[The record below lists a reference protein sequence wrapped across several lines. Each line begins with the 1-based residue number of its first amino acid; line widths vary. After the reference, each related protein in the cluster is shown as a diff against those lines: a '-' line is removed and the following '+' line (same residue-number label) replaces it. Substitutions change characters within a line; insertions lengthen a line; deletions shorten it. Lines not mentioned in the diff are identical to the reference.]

1 MVSPLK
7 CLLASALVVSCV
19 NAHGWL
25 SKPAA
30 TFSNEAGD
38 KSQFIATIEASSSG
52 FKGTFNT
59 APADN
64 VASFT
69 KAFDASTYKSLKA
82 FIDDKAKITV
92 TGATLTCGNA
102 EPDATAQPL
111 PAKLEWYHS
120 ETKASQLRTKVRAR
134 PGATKS
140 ACSTM
145 RTALP
150 TSLLLRLKCRTRRP
164 SARVRVR
171 LPFTGWPCTDRPGR
185 LSVNSTTGSSS
196 ADTPSVTPA
205 PASGSSPSV
214 TPAPASGGSPSTPST
229 NTSPS
234 TSTTS
239 APSTSTTDES
249 DCGSYD
255 VAGSDEDC
263 GSYDV
268 AGGSADEGQ
277 DTTQTSTVAT
287 RTSRVRPPLVATLT
301 SRAQQSLAVTPTSKA
316 RRTPAKTPRSGRI
329 PAETTSGRTG
339 CWVAAESVPGYGH
352 WFAEQFRLQHFPGHD
367 ECWYSGAAVHCLFA
381 SALAVTVVNG
391 HGYMTDPKVK
401 FTPQAGDPTQ
411 FVGSIEASA
420 SGFSGTF
427 NGAPKDNVAAF
438 TKAFGSSKY
447 KSLKEYVID
456 KAKIIVTGATLT
468 CGSCDPKQE
477 PQPMPKSTVEW
488 SHSDTEGFTPSHE
501 GPCEVWCDDIRTF
514 HDDDCAAH
522 YTMVPAEMPFDRDAC
537 MGASTLTFYWMA
549 MHSSSW
555 QVYVNCAPLE
565 KTASTGTKSKYAH
578 SRTAH
583 QVRPATLRP
592 HRLPRHQ
599 RPLDPSETTT
609 PSTPSTTTAPSP
621 PSASTAPSTPSTT
634 TAPTTDESD
643 CGSYDLAGSD
653 SDCGSYDV
661 AGGPE
666 SDCGSY
672 DVKGSESDC
681 GSFDVAGS
689 GDATQ
694 DAGSQ
699 TNFDFSTMQ
708 GAADAGTV
716 APYK

>member
-120 ETKASQLRTKVRAR
+120 ERRLHSFARRSRVFHDENCAAHFTTAPAEMPYEKTKCTGASTLTFYWMAMHGPTWQLGYYHRLFFWRV
-134 PGATKS
+134 PGGPNA
-140 ACSTM
+140 
-145 RTALP
+145 
-150 TSLLLRLKCRTRRP
+150 
-164 SARVRVR
+164 VI
-171 LPFTGWPCTDRPGR
+171 WR

-234 TSTTS
+234 TSTT
-239 APSTSTTDES
+239 
-249 DCGSYD
+249 
-255 VAGSDEDC
+255 DEDC

-316 RRTPAKTPRSGRI
+316 RQTPAKHQ
-329 PAETTSGRTG
+329 E
-339 CWVAAESVPGYGH
+339 
-352 WFAEQFRLQHFPGHD
+352 
-367 ECWYSGAAVHCLFA
+367 
-381 SALAVTVVNG
+381 VV
-391 HGYMTDPKVK
+391 
-401 FTPQAGDPTQ
+401 
-411 FVGSIEASA
+411 
-420 SGFSGTF
+420 
-427 NGAPKDNVAAF
+427 
-438 TKAFGSSKY
+438 
-447 KSLKEYVID
+447 EYRR
-456 KAKIIVTGATLT
+456 
-468 CGSCDPKQE
+468 KQ
-477 PQPMPKSTVEW
+477 PVVEL
-488 SHSDTEGFTPSHE
+488 G
-501 GPCEVWCDDIRTF
+501 
-514 HDDDCAAH
+514 
-522 YTMVPAEMPFDRDAC
+522 
-537 MGASTLTFYWMA
+537 
-549 MHSSSW
+549 
-555 QVYVNCAPLE
+555 
-565 KTASTGTKSKYAH
+565 
-578 SRTAH
+578 
-583 QVRPATLRP
+583 
-592 HRLPRHQ
+592 
-599 RPLDPSETTT
+599 
-609 PSTPSTTTAPSP
+609 
-621 PSASTAPSTPSTT
+621 
-634 TAPTTDESD
+634 
-643 CGSYDLAGSD
+643 
-653 SDCGSYDV
+653 
-661 AGGPE
+661 
-666 SDCGSY
+666 
-672 DVKGSESDC
+672 
-681 GSFDVAGS
+681 
-689 GDATQ
+689 
-694 DAGSQ
+694 AGSQ
-699 TNFDFSTMQ
+699 QNPYQGTGTGSQNSFDFNTFQ
-708 GAADAGTV
+708 GTTNAGTV
-716 APYK
+716 APQYM

>member
-120 ETKASQLRTKVRAR
+120 ETEGFTASHEGPCEAWCDKERVFHDENCAAHFTTAPAEMPYEKTKCTGASTLTFYWMAMHGPTWQVYVNCA
-134 PGATKS
+134 PLSGGSGSGATTQSSGSS
-140 ACSTM
+140 ATTTASSSGGSPAAQTPSSGGSPST
-145 RTALP
+145 P
-150 TSLLLRLKCRTRRP
+150 
-164 SARVRVR
+164 
-171 LPFTGWPCTDRPGR
+171 
-185 LSVNSTTGSSS
+185 TTGSSS

-277 DTTQTSTVAT
+277 DTTQTSTGGNT
-287 RTSRVRPPLVATLT
+287 Y
-301 SRAQQSLAVTPTSKA
+301 QQS
-316 RRTPAKTPRSGRI
+316 
-329 PAETTSGRTG
+329 
-339 CWVAAESVPGYGH
+339 
-352 WFAEQFRLQHFPGHD
+352 
-367 ECWYSGAAVHCLFA
+367 
-381 SALAVTVVNG
+381 
-391 HGYMTDPKVK
+391 
-401 FTPQAGDPTQ
+401 
-411 FVGSIEASA
+411 
-420 SGFSGTF
+420 
-427 NGAPKDNVAAF
+427 
-438 TKAFGSSKY
+438 
-447 KSLKEYVID
+447 
-456 KAKIIVTGATLT
+456 
-468 CGSCDPKQE
+468 
-477 PQPMPKSTVEW
+477 
-488 SHSDTEGFTPSHE
+488 
-501 GPCEVWCDDIRTF
+501 
-514 HDDDCAAH
+514 
-522 YTMVPAEMPFDRDAC
+522 
-537 MGASTLTFYWMA
+537 
-549 MHSSSW
+549 
-555 QVYVNCAPLE
+555 
-565 KTASTGTKSKYAH
+565 
-578 SRTAH
+578 
-583 QVRPATLRP
+583 
-592 HRLPRHQ
+592 
-599 RPLDPSETTT
+599 
-609 PSTPSTTTAPSP
+609 STTTGGNTYQQG
-621 PSASTAPSTPSTT
+621 STKSGGNTYQQGSTNTGKNTKKWSNT
-634 TAPTTDESD
+634 
-643 CGSYDLAGSD
+643 
-653 SDCGSYDV
+653 
-661 AGGPE
+661 GGNNQW
-666 SDCGSY
+666 SNVG
-672 DVKGSESDC
+672 
-681 GSFDVAGS
+681 
-689 GDATQ
+689 
-694 DAGSQ
+694 AGSQ
-699 TNFDFSTMQ
+699 QNPYQGTGTGSQNSFDFNTFQ
-708 GAADAGTV
+708 GTTNAGTV
-716 APYK
+716 APQYM

>member
-120 ETKASQLRTKVRAR
+120 ETEGFTASHEGPCEAWCDKERVFHDENCAAHFTTAPAEMPYEKTKCTGASTLTFYWMAMHGPTWQVYVNCA
-134 PGATKS
+134 PLSGGSGSGATTQSSGSS
-140 ACSTM
+140 ATTTASSSGGSPAAQTPSSGGSPSTQ
-145 RTALP
+145 
-150 TSLLLRLKCRTRRP
+150 
-164 SARVRVR
+164 
-171 LPFTGWPCTDRPGR
+171 
-185 LSVNSTTGSSS
+185 TTGSSS

-277 DTTQTSTVAT
+277 DTTQTSTGGNT
-287 RTSRVRPPLVATLT
+287 Y
-301 SRAQQSLAVTPTSKA
+301 QQS
-316 RRTPAKTPRSGRI
+316 
-329 PAETTSGRTG
+329 
-339 CWVAAESVPGYGH
+339 
-352 WFAEQFRLQHFPGHD
+352 
-367 ECWYSGAAVHCLFA
+367 
-381 SALAVTVVNG
+381 
-391 HGYMTDPKVK
+391 
-401 FTPQAGDPTQ
+401 
-411 FVGSIEASA
+411 
-420 SGFSGTF
+420 
-427 NGAPKDNVAAF
+427 
-438 TKAFGSSKY
+438 
-447 KSLKEYVID
+447 
-456 KAKIIVTGATLT
+456 
-468 CGSCDPKQE
+468 
-477 PQPMPKSTVEW
+477 
-488 SHSDTEGFTPSHE
+488 
-501 GPCEVWCDDIRTF
+501 
-514 HDDDCAAH
+514 
-522 YTMVPAEMPFDRDAC
+522 
-537 MGASTLTFYWMA
+537 
-549 MHSSSW
+549 
-555 QVYVNCAPLE
+555 
-565 KTASTGTKSKYAH
+565 
-578 SRTAH
+578 
-583 QVRPATLRP
+583 
-592 HRLPRHQ
+592 
-599 RPLDPSETTT
+599 
-609 PSTPSTTTAPSP
+609 STTTGGNTYQQG
-621 PSASTAPSTPSTT
+621 STKSGGNTYQQGSTNTGKNTKKWSNT
-634 TAPTTDESD
+634 
-643 CGSYDLAGSD
+643 
-653 SDCGSYDV
+653 
-661 AGGPE
+661 GGNNQW
-666 SDCGSY
+666 SNVG
-672 DVKGSESDC
+672 
-681 GSFDVAGS
+681 
-689 GDATQ
+689 
-694 DAGSQ
+694 AGSQ
-699 TNFDFSTMQ
+699 QNPYQGTGTGSQNSFDFNTFQ
-708 GAADAGTV
+708 GTTNAGTV
-716 APYK
+716 APQYM